1 MNERTQEFVVV
12 TESYKK
18 ERNRRKTAAMK
29 KRSLYCAAA
38 LLTVILVLI
47 FNTAN
52 IANAGTRESERY
64 KYFTSI
70 EVQAGTSLWD
80 IAEEYMTEEYDS
92 PQEYI
97 QEVKNINH
105 MSHDLIY
112 EGSYLCVPYYSS
124 EKK

>member
-1 MNERTQEFVVV
+1 MKERTQEFFVV

-18 ERNRRKTAAMK
+18 ERNRQKTATMK
-29 KRSLYCAAA
+29 KRSLYCVAA

-52 IANAGTRESERY
+52 IANAGTREAKRY

-80 IAEEYMTEEYDS
+80 IAKEYMTEEYDS

-105 MSHDLIY
+105 MNQDLIY